1 VGQKQIELN
10 RKQLEETLTYLGY
23 KIYDE
28 HGAIT
33 DRAFDVIKR
42 LLDQHVVESVMLP
55 TFIAE
60 EWAKSLWTYS
70 AQKVRFSNIVW
81 DTDGKF
87 VELPSEVTLEVPKDK
102 DVDLEGADVL
112 SDKYGWCV
120 KGFEFEVVK

>member
-42 LLDQHVVESVMLP
+42 LLEQHVVESVMLP
-55 TFIAE
+55 TFIAT
-60 EWAKSLWTYS
+60 EWAKEPT
-70 AQKVRFSNIVW
+70 QKVRFFNIVW
-81 DTDGKF
+81 DTDGRF

-102 DVDLEGADVL
+102 DVDLEGADCL
-112 SDKYGWCV
+112 SDKYDWCV
-120 KGFEFEVVK
+120 HSFDFEVVN